1 MEKLTHDKQV
11 SGSSTL
17 VGSLLSLSLG
27 KKPVEKR
34 EAPQAKDW
42 SRPRKM

>member
-1 MEKLTHDKQV
+1 MEQLTHDKQV

-27 KKPVEKR
+27 KEPVEKAR
-34 EAPQAKDW
+34 GTASQGLVQT
-42 SRPRKM
+42 